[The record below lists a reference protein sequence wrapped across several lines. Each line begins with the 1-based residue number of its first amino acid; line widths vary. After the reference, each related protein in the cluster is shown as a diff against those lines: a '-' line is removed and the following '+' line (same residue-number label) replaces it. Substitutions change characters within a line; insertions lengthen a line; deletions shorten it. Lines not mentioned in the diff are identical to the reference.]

1 MKDYITKEEIE
12 AYKEKKK
19 EIKKLGLKTVDYIAA
34 MVCGALIGKGILIPL
49 TRPGFF
55 NDPLKYFGVNELA
68 LGITTLFITVGGL
81 GAYFSLKHAH
91 QTDEKIRKLEKE
103 IAEMGLTELEL
114 K

>member
-49 TRPGFF
+49 SRPEFF
-55 NDPLKYFGVNELA
+55 SDTSKYFGINEMVAGIAVLFTA
-68 LGITTLFITVGGL
+68 LGGL
-81 GAYFSLKHAH
+81 GAYFSLKHAR
-91 QTDEKIRKLEKE
+91 QADEKIRKLEKE